1 VFRPKKQGA
10 SYDDFDSETLMEAVQ
25 RRILLLQSV
34 HEKEDSW
41 RNVVVGRDDDTMFA
55 LQGRDM

>member
-1 VFRPKKQGA
+1 MFRPKKQGA

-55 LQGRDM
+55 LQGIDM